1 MNRPRLSAA
10 LTASLLLLSSL
21 GGPLAAQAPPA
32 ETPPETFQGEIEVRE
47 IGIVVAPPEDR
58 SLAGVRPAD
67 ILVSEEGTART
78 VLKAEPL
85 RPDSWKVVLYFDR
98 ALAGPDATLDSALT
112 FSRKARELTD
122 LGTIEVVV
130 ADPEPRVA
138 LAATRDRQGLSSILS
153 DVAADARKDRNQAN
167 RGGRETRPVTPD
179 APTLRRQLDR
189 LVTFLSGRS
198 DASARALFLIAD
210 GFNPAA
216 NEREILAAVDL
227 GEGGKPAPPGTAAA
241 ALRESSRV
249 LAAYGWVT
257 YAGALRESDDARKR
271 RSISDLDRLRVES
284 GGSRHTNS
292 APPVIYRPP
301 VEKGPRGDE
310 QVVSVFTRPES
321 IPLTALSRPTSGAVL
336 GLEDQLGAI
345 IDSLG
350 RRWRVWFQAPDTLDG
365 GLRRVEV
372 RLSSASD
379 PLRAPFWIR
388 SATSEGMAAAR
399 GRLVAGGQT
408 VTGGTLPLEAARE
421 GNSLRLRLP
430 PAGPAT
436 PGPVRVSV
444 AFDNAS
450 TVQHTVL
457 SGVSLDQAWEHTL
470 TMQSPNGAQ
479 RAAVVV
485 EDLARGRWGGAAVDL
500 R

>member
-1 MNRPRLSAA
+1 MNRPGRTAA
-10 LTASLLLLSSL
+10 LLASLLLSSL
-21 GGPLAAQAPPA
+21 GGSLAAQEPPA
-32 ETPPETFQGEIEVRE
+32 EPQTETFQGEIEVRE
-47 IGIVVAPPEDR
+47 VGIVVAPPEDK

-85 RPDSWKVVLYFDR
+85 RPDSWRLVLYFDR
-98 ALAGPDATLDSALT
+98 VLAGPDATLDSALT

-122 LGTIEVVV
+122 LGTVEVVV

-167 RGGRETRPVTPD
+167 RAGRDTQPATPD
-179 APTLRRQLDR
+179 PATLRRQLDR
-189 LVTFLSGRS
+189 LTTFLAGRS
-198 DASARALFLIAD
+198 DPSARALFLIAD
-210 GFNPAA
+210 GFNPSA
-216 NEREILAAVDL
+216 NEREIMAAVDS
-227 GEGGKPAPPGTAAA
+227 GTQAPPGTAAA
-241 ALRESSRV
+241 ALRESSHV
-249 LAAYGWVT
+249 LSAYGWVT
-257 YAGALRESDDARKR
+257 YAGALRESDAARKR

-284 GGSRHTNS
+284 GGSRHTNG

-301 VEKGPRGDE
+301 VEQGPRGDE
-310 QVVSVFTRPES
+310 QVVSIFTRPES
-321 IPLTALSRPTSGAVL
+321 VPLTALSRPTSGGVI

-345 IDSLG
+345 LDNLG
-350 RRWRVWFQAPDTLDG
+350 RRWRIWFQAPETMDG

-372 RLSSASD
+372 RLSSAND
-379 PLRAPFWIR
+379 PLRAPYWIR
-388 SATSEGMAAAR
+388 SATSEGMAASR
-399 GRLVAGGQT
+399 GRLLAGGQT
-408 VTGGTLPLEAARE
+408 VAGGTLPLEATRN
-421 GNSLRLRLP
+421 GNGLTLRLP
-430 PAGPAT
+430 PSGPSA

-457 SGVSLDQAWEHTL
+457 PNVSLDQAWEHAL
-470 TMQSPNGAQ
+470 AIQPPSGAQ

-485 EDLARGRWGGAAVDL
+485 EDLARGRWGGAAVSL

>member
-1 MNRPRLSAA
+1 MNRSGMTAA
-10 LTASLLLLSSL
+10 LTAPLLLLSSL
-21 GGPLAAQAPPA
+21 GGLLGAQA
-32 ETPPETFQGEIEVRE
+32 TPTEAQPETFQGEIEVRE
-47 IGIVVAPPEDR
+47 IGIVVAPPEDK

-98 ALAGPDATLDSALT
+98 VLAGPDATLDSALT
-112 FSRKARELTD
+112 FSRKAGELTD
-122 LGTIEVVV
+122 LGTVEVVV

-153 DVAADARKDRNQAN
+153 DVAADARKNRNQAN
-167 RGGRETRPVTPD
+167 RAGRETRPVTPD

-189 LVTFLSGRS
+189 LVAFLSGRS

-227 GEGGKPAPPGTAAA
+227 GDGGQPAPPGTAAA

-249 LAAYGWVT
+249 LAAYGWIT
-257 YAGALRESDDARKR
+257 YAGALRESDAARKR

-284 GGSRHTNS
+284 GGSRHTAG
-292 APPVIYRPP
+292 APPVNYRPP
-301 VEKGPRGDE
+301 VEQGPRGDE

-321 IPLTALSRPTSGAVL
+321 IPLTALTRPTSGAVL

-345 IDSLG
+345 LDGLG
-350 RRWRVWFQAPDTLDG
+350 RRWRIWFQAPETLDG

-399 GRLVAGGQT
+399 GRLLAGGQT
-408 VTGGTLPLEAARE
+408 VAGGTLPLEATRN
-421 GNSLRLRLP
+421 GNGLTLRLP
-430 PAGPAT
+430 PSGPGA
-436 PGPVRVSV
+436 PGPVRISV

-457 SGVSLDQAWEHTL
+457 PAVSLDKAWEHAL
-470 TMQSPNGAQ
+470 TIQPPNGAQ
-479 RAAVVV
+479 RAAVMI
-485 EDLARGRWGGAAVDL
+485 EDLARGRWGGTAVSL

>member
-1 MNRPRLSAA
+1 MNRTGMTAV
-10 LTASLLLLSSL
+10 LTASLLLLSL

-122 LGTIEVVV
+122 LGTVEVVV

-167 RGGRETRPVTPD
+167 RAGRETRPVTAD

-210 GFNPAA
+210 GFSPAA
-216 NEREILAAVDL
+216 NERE
-227 GEGGKPAPPGTAAA
+227 
-241 ALRESSRV
+241 
-249 LAAYGWVT
+249 
-257 YAGALRESDDARKR
+257 
-271 RSISDLDRLRVES
+271 
-284 GGSRHTNS
+284 
-292 APPVIYRPP
+292 
-301 VEKGPRGDE
+301 
-310 QVVSVFTRPES
+310 
-321 IPLTALSRPTSGAVL
+321 
-336 GLEDQLGAI
+336 
-345 IDSLG
+345 
-350 RRWRVWFQAPDTLDG
+350 
-365 GLRRVEV
+365 
-372 RLSSASD
+372 
-379 PLRAPFWIR
+379 
-388 SATSEGMAAAR
+388 
-399 GRLVAGGQT
+399 
-408 VTGGTLPLEAARE
+408 
-421 GNSLRLRLP
+421 
-430 PAGPAT
+430 
-436 PGPVRVSV
+436 
-444 AFDNAS
+444 
-450 TVQHTVL
+450 
-457 SGVSLDQAWEHTL
+457 
-470 TMQSPNGAQ
+470 
-479 RAAVVV
+479 
-485 EDLARGRWGGAAVDL
+485 
-500 R
+500 

>member
-1 MNRPRLSAA
+1 MNRSGMTAA
-10 LTASLLLLSSL
+10 LMASLLLLSSL
-21 GGPLAAQAPPA
+21 GSPLAAQAPPA

-47 IGIVVAPPEDR
+47 IGIVVAPPEDK

-98 ALAGPDATLDSALT
+98 VLAGPDATIDSALT
-112 FSRKARELTD
+112 FSRKAGELTD
-122 LGTIEVVV
+122 LGTVEVIV

-138 LAATRDRQGLSSILS
+138 LAATRDKQGLSSILS
-153 DVAADARKDRNQAN
+153 DVAADARKNRSQAN
-167 RGGRETRPVTPD
+167 RAGRETPPVTPD

-189 LVTFLSGRS
+189 LITFLAGRS
-198 DASARALFLIAD
+198 DAGARALFFVAD

-216 NEREILAAVDL
+216 NEREILAAVDT
-227 GEGGKPAPPGTAAA
+227 GTPAPPGTAAA
-241 ALRESSRV
+241 ALRESARV
-249 LAAYGWVT
+249 LSAYGWVT

-301 VEKGPRGDE
+301 VEQGPRGDE
-310 QVVSVFTRPES
+310 QVVSVFTQPES
-321 IPLTALSRPTSGAVL
+321 IPLTALTRPTAGGVL
-336 GLEDQLGAI
+336 GVEDQLGAV
-345 IDSLG
+345 IDGLA
-350 RRWRVWFQAPDTLDG
+350 RRWRIWYQAPESLDG

-372 RLSSASD
+372 RLSSAND
-379 PLRAPFWIR
+379 PLRAPLWVR

-399 GRLVAGGQT
+399 GRLLAGGQA
-408 VTGGTLPLEAARE
+408 VTGGALSLQATRN
-421 GNSLRLRLP
+421 GNGLQLRLP
-430 PAGPAT
+430 AMGPSTAGPL
-436 PGPVRVSV
+436 RISVS
-444 AFDNAS
+444 FDNSS
-450 TVQHTVL
+450 TVQHTVVP
-457 SGVSLDQAWEHTL
+457 GVSLEKAWEHTL
-470 TMQSPNGAQ
+470 AIQPPSGAQ

-485 EDLARGRWGGAAVDL
+485 EDLAGGRWGGTMVDL

>member
-1 MNRPRLSAA
+1 MNRSGITAA
-10 LTASLLLLSSL
+10 LTASLLLFSSL
-21 GGPLAAQAPPA
+21 GSPLAAQAPPA
-32 ETPPETFQGEIEVRE
+32 EPEPETFQGEIEVRE

-98 ALAGPDATLDSALT
+98 VLAGPDATLDSALT

-122 LGTIEVVV
+122 LGTVEVVV

-167 RGGRETRPVTPD
+167 RGGRETQPVTPD
-179 APTLRRQLDR
+179 PPTLRRQLDR
-189 LVTFLSGRS
+189 LTTFLAGRS
-198 DASARALFLIAD
+198 DAGARALFLIAD

-216 NEREILAAVDL
+216 NEREIMSAIDSGA
-227 GEGGKPAPPGTAAA
+227 PAPPGTAAA

-249 LAAYGWVT
+249 LSAYGWVT
-257 YAGALRESDDARKR
+257 YAGSLRESDAARKR

-301 VEKGPRGDE
+301 VEQGPRGDE

-321 IPLTALSRPTSGAVL
+321 IPLTALTRPTSGAVL

-345 IDSLG
+345 IEGLG
-350 RRWRVWFQAPDTLDG
+350 RRWRIWFQAPETLDG

-379 PLRAPFWIR
+379 PLRAPFWLR
-388 SATSEGMAAAR
+388 SASSEGMAAAR
-399 GRLVAGGQT
+399 GRLLAGGQA
-408 VTGGTLPLEAARE
+408 VTGGALSLEATRE
-421 GNSLRLRLP
+421 GNGLRLRLP
-430 PAGPAT
+430 PSGPST
-436 PGPVRVSV
+436 TGPLRISV

-457 SGVSLDQAWEHTL
+457 PGVSLDKAWEHAL
-470 TMQSPNGAQ
+470 TIQPPSGAQ

-485 EDLARGRWGGAAVDL
+485 EDLAGGRWGGTAVDL

>member
-1 MNRPRLSAA
+1 MNRPGRTAA
-10 LTASLLLLSSL
+10 LTASLLLFSL

-32 ETPPETFQGEIEVRE
+32 EPQTETFQGEIEVRE
-47 IGIVVAPPEDR
+47 IGIVVSPPEDK

-85 RPDSWKVVLYFDR
+85 RPDSWKLVLYFDR
-98 ALAGPDATLDSALT
+98 VLAGPDATLDSALT

-122 LGTIEVVV
+122 LGTVEVVV

-153 DVAADARKDRNQAN
+153 DVAAEARKDRNQAN
-167 RGGRETRPVTPD
+167 RGGRETQPVTPD
-179 APTLRRQLDR
+179 PSTLRRQLDR
-189 LVTFLSGRS
+189 MVTFLAGRS
-198 DASARALFLIAD
+198 DPSARALFLIAD

-216 NEREILAAVDL
+216 NEREIMAAVDS
-227 GEGGKPAPPGTAAA
+227 GSPAPPGTAAA

-249 LAAYGWVT
+249 LSAYGWVT
-257 YAGALRESDDARKR
+257 YAGALRESDAARKS

-284 GGSRHTNS
+284 GGSRHTNG

-301 VEKGPRGDE
+301 VEQGPRGDE
-310 QVVSVFTRPES
+310 QVVSIFTRPES
-321 IPLTALSRPTSGAVL
+321 VPLTALSRPTSGGVI

-345 IDSLG
+345 LENLG
-350 RRWRVWFQAPDTLDG
+350 QRWRVWFQAPETLDG

-372 RLSSASD
+372 RLSSAND

-388 SATSEGMAAAR
+388 SATSEGMTGAR
-399 GRLVAGGQT
+399 GRLLAGGQT
-408 VTGGTLPLEAARE
+408 LAGGTLPLEATRN
-421 GNSLRLRLP
+421 GNSLTLRLP
-430 PAGPAT
+430 PSGPSA

-444 AFDNAS
+444 AYDNAS

-457 SGVSLDQAWEHTL
+457 SGVSLEQAWEHAL
-470 TMQSPNGAQ
+470 AIQPPNGAQ
-479 RAAVVV
+479 RVAVVV
-485 EDLARGRWGGAAVDL
+485 EDLARGRWGGTAVSL

>member
-1 MNRPRLSAA
+1 MNRTGMTAV
-10 LTASLLLLSSL
+10 LTASLLLLSL

-122 LGTIEVVV
+122 LGTVEVVV

-167 RGGRETRPVTPD
+167 RAGRETRPVTAD

-210 GFNPAA
+210 GFSPAA
-216 NEREILAAVDL
+216 NEREILSAVDT
-227 GEGGKPAPPGTAAA
+227 GQPAPPGTAAA

-271 RSISDLDRLRVES
+271 RQISDLDRLRVES
-284 GGSRHTNS
+284 GGSRHTAS

-301 VEKGPRGDE
+301 VEQGPRGDE

-345 IDSLG
+345 VDSLA
-350 RRWRVWFQAPDTLDG
+350 RRWRIWFQAPETLDG

-399 GRLVAGGQT
+399 GRLLAGGQT
-408 VTGGTLPLEAARE
+408 VAGGTLSLETARE
-421 GNSLRLRLP
+421 GNNLRLRLP

-444 AFDNAS
+444 AFDNSS
-450 TVQHTVL
+450 TVQHAVL
-457 SGVSLDQAWEHTL
+457 SGVSLDQAWEHAL
-470 TMQSPNGAQ
+470 TIQPPNGAR